1 MMNKEQ
7 VLEKLGGFDVKD
19 LNMVM
24 ELLDQKKSDEEKGK
38 IIKWE
43 EIFKP
48 FNASTNQPKY
58 MYCEVWTHTTGLANM
73 ITDSIKEAEEKG
85 YRWYDTQY
93 TLGNNNGAL
102 IHSALLIFKKD

>member
-1 MMNKEQ
+1 
-7 VLEKLGGFDVKD
+7 
-19 LNMVM
+19 
-24 ELLDQKKSDEEKGK
+24 
-38 IIKWE
+38 
-43 EIFKP
+43 
-48 FNASTNQPKY
+48 